1 MLVLLF
7 KDMNVV
13 KKKLKLILRITL
25 HTQLTAQVLSYTLIL
40 NLTHIQLVMQEVIS
54 VLTSAD
60 KLELVLTLDHKIS
73 DFQK

>member
-7 KDMNVV
+7 KDTNVV
-13 KKKLKLILRITL
+13 KKKLKLILKITL